1 MSSRCLCVSVV
12 VTLTKPERLSGVE
25 EVGPGIAFFL
35 QQLRHIR
42 DGEVGD
48 LHALRDLLPRQ
59 RHRYRGLRFC
69 ACREDRSQT
78 FPPRVLHPVDIN
90 LRRGALR
97 NRSFDSRDL
106 WCALRDFSR
115 KQSRKLR
122 RLIVFVL
129 WFQRSEEHTSEL
141 QSPY

>member
-97 NRSFDSRDL
+97 NRSLVSAARKYATPKITMFL
-106 WCALRDFSR
+106 ETLRVRFHP
-115 KQSRKLR
+115 
-122 RLIVFVL
+122 RLP
-129 WFQRSEEHTSEL
+129 
-141 QSPY
+141 SP